1 MAPSSP
7 SSLDAGVIG
16 SCGEL
21 CHLLDEK
28 VNSTAVEVVCDILCD
43 AIGVT
48 EFIRIVKQ

>member
-7 SSLDAGVIG
+7 SSSDAGVIG

-21 CHLLDEK
+21 CHLLEMK
-28 VNSTAVEVVCDILCD
+28 VNSTVVDVVCNVLCD

-48 EFIRIVKQ
+48 EFIKIVKK